1 VEKEGRVIKP
11 KKKLMALSIN
21 EELGDVATHFMK
33 SGSSFRPKKDLEVL
47 NKFKH
52 RLIPDSYRELP
63 FEYDVMFNT
72 NEVKTIRAW
81 LYTDFLGKGIYVKVN
96 SVKIND
102 KLFKDIVNSDIKIDE
117 ERIEK
122 IIANLQNKYSLQW
135 NTEFHEKVIFPPGSN
150 LMRGPLINF
159 NKVKKLVK
167 EQGFKLKPHPI
178 TAPLWIA
185 KWNMEIGEENV
196 LHKKEGGYELLL
208 NCNEVAVCP
217 NSEMGIIALLLKKK
231 LQLVSN
237 PRQIREKAIVTYESF
252 YDACSNTKHCTAYE
266 AICKIL
272 SSKRSG
278 IIFDFDNDAEERLQR
293 YLDNF
298 WEYTIKKRY

>member
-1 VEKEGRVIKP
+1 MEKEGRVIKP

-167 EQGFKLKPHPI
+167 EHVDWQ
-178 TAPLWIA
+178 TS
-185 KWNMEIGEENV
+185 M
-196 LHKKEGGYELLL
+196 
-208 NCNEVAVCP
+208 
-217 NSEMGIIALLLKKK
+217 
-231 LQLVSN
+231 
-237 PRQIREKAIVTYESF
+237 TDSF
-252 YDACSNTKHCTAYE
+252 YSEFQPAYRPSTMSPE
-266 AICKIL
+266 KDNFE
-272 SSKRSG
+272 G
-278 IIFDFDNDAEERLQR
+278 ISAVEERK
-293 YLDNF
+293 
-298 WEYTIKKRY
+298 T

>member
-1 VEKEGRVIKP
+1 MEKEGRVIKP

-135 NTEFHEKVIFPPGSN
+135 NTEFHEKVIFRLEVMRDSN
-150 LMRGPLINF
+150 IILVTNIAQ
-159 NKVKKLVK
+159 NKEVKI
-167 EQGFKLKPHPI
+167 PI
-178 TAPLWIA
+178 I
-185 KWNMEIGEENV
+185 KV
-196 LHKKEGGYELLL
+196 
-208 NCNEVAVCP
+208 V
-217 NSEMGIIALLLKKK
+217 
-231 LQLVSN
+231 
-237 PRQIREKAIVTYESF
+237 
-252 YDACSNTKHCTAYE
+252 ACS
-266 AICKIL
+266 L
-272 SSKRSG
+272 
-278 IIFDFDNDAEERLQR
+278 
-293 YLDNF
+293 NF
-298 WEYTIKKRY
+298 TSL